1 VRITTNLR
9 VSRRL
14 PFLQTVKTSVAV
26 ALAWLLSQLLL
37 PNDLPIFAAIAA
49 LLVVQPSVNQTL
61 GRAIE
66 RTAGVIGGVIIAS
79 SIGFFLGESSW
90 VVLGTIVVSTL
101 VGWALRL
108 SPVSASQIPIS
119 AMLVL
124 ALGATTPGYA
134 LDRIFE
140 TFIGAGVALIVN
152 AVIVPPVLIA
162 PAREAVG
169 LLAREVADTFDRIV
183 HALETPQSP
192 ANLMELMIKAR
203 LLRPMLAS
211 AEKAIAQAEESL
223 MLNPRQAKLRRGL
236 DADQQMIDRL
246 PTLVTRAIG
255 MTRAL
260 HDHYDDALQ
269 YEPSVQAFSKELA
282 RAVHDLRL
290 LARAEGDTT
299 LVPEAAAP
307 EVLALTA
314 PLRIV
319 TPHPD
324 HWILIGSL
332 MEDLRRVREEIVGE
346 ELSDGG

>member
-1 VRITTNLR
+1 MKLTSALRI
-9 VSRRL
+9 SKRL
-14 PFLQTVKTSVAV
+14 PLLQVVKVAVAV
-26 ALAWLLSQLLL
+26 ALAWVASQLLL
-37 PNDLPIFAAIAA
+37 PSDLPIFAAIAA
-49 LLVVQPSVNQTL
+49 LLVVQPSVNQTV

-79 SIGFFLGESSW
+79 TIGFFLGQSSW
-90 VVLGTIVVSTL
+90 VVLGAIMVSLL
-101 VGWALRL
+101 VAWALRL
-108 SPVSASQIPIS
+108 SPSSASQIPIS

-140 TFIGAGVALIVN
+140 TFIGAGIALVIN
-152 AVIVPPVLIA
+152 ALIVPPVLIA
-162 PAREAVG
+162 PARDAVG
-169 LLAREVADTFDRIV
+169 LLARELADTFDRIAR
-183 HALETPQSP
+183 ALRTPQNP
-192 ANLMELMIKAR
+192 IDLMELMIKAR

-223 MLNPRQAKLRRGL
+223 MLNPRKAKLRKAL
-236 DADQQMIDRL
+236 DADHDMIERL

-260 HDHYDDALQ
+260 HDHYDPSLQ
-269 YEPSVQAFSKELA
+269 FEPTVQAFSRELA
-282 RAVHDLRL
+282 RAAHDLEL
-290 LARAEGDTT
+290 LARAEGD
-299 LVPEAAAP
+299 LRAFPEPPAP
-307 EVLALTA
+307 EMPALTA

-332 MEDLRRVREEIVGE
+332 MEDLRRVREEIVG
-346 ELSDGG
+346 DRA